1 VSKKLQN
8 TLLTP
13 DIQSSTDKP
22 LTEVVEN
29 VIEPLFNLTN
39 YLQQTLTLVRH
50 LANQKSTTSHKE
62 SASLQPIENKL
73 VELINRIEKL
83 EQLDDTST
91 GSKSQSI
98 SQPRIIP
105 TEGSLLLAAI
115 NKLPEEKLRAH
126 LKQAIPRIHDT
137 TISAILMQ
145 RRNKHFSSTE
155 KLLHIKYMSENR
167 LEQLT
172 EYFAQPQVQSEVKP
186 FLAEATNVSQ
196 VSPLASEDSSKVA
209 NADFSS
215 SADIPAWTNLILEAV
230 NELPEPNLRECL
242 KQSIPRIHDTTINT
256 IFMQRGKKPFASID
270 DLLNI
275 KYISINRL
283 EQLAEYLTQ
292 PQVQIEVEPFLKGLA
307 APKVKVAHSP
317 KPEKEVETAANT
329 AISSSAN
336 MLPQF
341 VLDAVNQLP
350 EQKLREYFK
359 QAIARV
365 HDTTINAIFVQRR
378 KKPFASSKELLNIK
392 YMSESRLEQLA
403 KYFTQAHIQAE
414 VEPFVSTTYSTQAT
428 TASAPSSPMSEERFE
443 IADTSTLSS
452 TDSSLSPAQFLL
464 EAINHL
470 PEKDLREHFKQA
482 IPRVHDTTVN
492 AVLAQ
497 RRKKFFS
504 AQEELIKIKYM
515 SESRREQIEKYFAQ
529 PQVRAEVEQFI
540 SGVTTPS
547 VVASGH
553 DTSGIS
559 PLPPV
564 VNKDSSDLTVPVSAK
579 SILNTINQLPE
590 KELRNIFKQAIP
602 RIHDSTVSTVIT
614 QRRGK
619 SFNSLQDLLKINYM
633 SENRLDQLQK
643 YLAQAE
649 VQTEIKQALAGATV
663 PTSSAASVNKK
674 KSVDFAKP

>member
-452 TDSSLSPAQFLL
+452 TDSSLSPAQF
-464 EAINHL
+464 
-470 PEKDLREHFKQA
+470 
-482 IPRVHDTTVN
+482 
-492 AVLAQ
+492 
-497 RRKKFFS
+497 
-504 AQEELIKIKYM
+504 
-515 SESRREQIEKYFAQ
+515 
-529 PQVRAEVEQFI
+529 FI
-540 SGVTTPS
+540 G
-547 VVASGH
+547 G
-553 DTSGIS
+553 
-559 PLPPV
+559 
-564 VNKDSSDLTVPVSAK
+564 
-579 SILNTINQLPE
+579 
-590 KELRNIFKQAIP
+590 
-602 RIHDSTVSTVIT
+602 
-614 QRRGK
+614 
-619 SFNSLQDLLKINYM
+619 Y
-633 SENRLDQLQK
+633 
-643 YLAQAE
+643 
-649 VQTEIKQALAGATV
+649 
-663 PTSSAASVNKK
+663 
-674 KSVDFAKP
+674 